1 MAFAKKVNLIQVA
14 NASVEFYKEL
24 AKFTNQFPDLPY
36 HATNFFRNLILKK
49 MTKDELG
56 KWGEDFAS
64 SFLLQ
69 NGYSL
74 VERNVR
80 FKKYEVDII
89 AEKDNELIVVEVKA
103 RNTAEIGEP
112 WRAVTKTKQRQ
123 IITVADNYV
132 QKNQIDKNVR
142 FDIISI
148 VHNTYRT
155 NLEHIP
161 GAFDTLR

>member
-1 MAFAKKVNLIQVA
+1 
-14 NASVEFYKEL
+14 
-24 AKFTNQFPDLPY
+24 
-36 HATNFFRNLILKK
+36 

-64 SFLLQ
+64 NFLLQ

-74 VERNVR
+74 IERNVR

-89 AEKDNELIVVEVKA
+89 AEKNNELIVVEVKA

-112 WRAVTKTKQRQ
+112 WRAVTKSKQRQ

-142 FDIISI
+142 FDIISKRDFDSVI
-148 VHNTYRT
+148 FRK
-155 NLEHIP
+155 LEKKYAIKYFIYNF
-161 GAFDTLR
+161 FDSVYCRKSRITHCFWLVWSSR

>member
-1 MAFAKKVNLIQVA
+1 
-14 NASVEFYKEL
+14 
-24 AKFTNQFPDLPY
+24 
-36 HATNFFRNLILKK
+36 

-64 SFLLQ
+64 NFLLQ

-74 VERNVR
+74 VKRNVR

-89 AEKDNELIVVEVKA
+89 AEKDDELIVVEVKA

-112 WRAVTKTKQRQ
+112 WRAVTKSKQRQ
-123 IITVADNYV
+123 IITVADYYV

-148 VHNTYRT
+148 VHNSYRT
-155 NLEHIP
+155 NLEHIA

>member
-1 MAFAKKVNLIQVA
+1 
-14 NASVEFYKEL
+14 
-24 AKFTNQFPDLPY
+24 
-36 HATNFFRNLILKK
+36 

-56 KWGEDFAS
+56 KWGEDFACNY
-64 SFLLQ
+64 LVQ
-69 NGYSL
+69 NGFSL
-74 VERNVR
+74 IERNVR

-89 AEKDNELIVVEVKA
+89 AEKEEELIIVEVKA

-112 WRAVTKTKQRQ
+112 WRAVTKSKQRQ
-123 IITVADNYV
+123 IITVADYYV

-148 VHNTYRT
+148 VHNSYRT